1 MDAFAA
7 IEELTRK
14 MQRVVVVPSDT
25 AVNEKGGRESDEQVA
40 PLRKKKRSSREM
52 RGDRRASDG
61 DEVEVHEHH
70 GATMADAD
78 DGDDTSSGHDEQNAH
93 HKDEDEEATVRASGE
108 CERTTVGKGSNVV
121 KATGETTSSA
131 TTMAEEEE
139 SEKAATANDTS
150 APAIAAAA
158 AAAEDEEDAEASNDR
173 NLSALSLI
181 QRIGNVTISSD
192 RSSSN
197 EEHAGSTSTAAADSN
212 ASSSATNE
220 TSSHTDTHPGLQS
233 PPSSRS
239 PTSSSSSP
247 SLFTRKRRGAFGPFG
262 MADGKDGSH
271 RQSSSS
277 NSNFKEHSGPS
288 TLPLFPSSKK
298 QKLMVEVGSSF
309 LTMVSRKSKTSIPS
323 SGSTSSTAKT
333 SSPPPPLS
341 SSPSSNNNSS
351 KNDKCSSHGNETD
364 PSVFTVNPHKRQRE
378 SSHNPSFD
386 KFPILDDELST
397 AAHMIRLTKRRKNHQ
412 STSVAAVDQRSS
424 SPTS

>member
-14 MQRVVVVPSDT
+14 MQRVVVAPSDT

-40 PLRKKKRSSREM
+40 PLRQKKRSNREM

-70 GATMADAD
+70 GETMADAD
-78 DGDDTSSGHDEQNAH
+78 DGDDTTSGHDEQNAH
-93 HKDEDEEATVRASGE
+93 YKDEDGEATVRASGE
-108 CERTTVGKGSNVV
+108 CERTAAGKGSDVV
-121 KATGETTSSA
+121 KATEETTSSA

-139 SEKAATANDTS
+139 SEKAATSNDTS
-150 APAIAAAA
+150 APTIAAAA
-158 AAAEDEEDAEASNDR
+158 AAAEEDEEDAEASNDR

-192 RSSSN
+192 RSSGN
-197 EEHAGSTSTAAADSN
+197 EEHAGSMSIAAADSN
-212 ASSSATNE
+212 ASSSTTNE

-262 MADGKDGSH
+262 MTDGKDGSH

-277 NSNFKEHSGPS
+277 NSSFKGEHSGPS

-298 QKLMVEVGSSF
+298 QKLMVEVGDSF
-309 LTMVSRKSKTSIPS
+309 LTMVSRKSKMSIPS
-323 SGSTSSTAKT
+323 SGSTSPTAKT
-333 SSPPPPLS
+333 SPPSS

-351 KNDKCSSHGNETD
+351 KNDKCSSHGNETE